1 MERFFRMVLQAH
13 SRQNVQEKQMK
24 LQFNKE
30 KQNTQGVQF
39 RIDPI
44 TSQNLTALRNY
55 YSEQAGRRVTTGEIC
70 KQLIN
75 LHAEELNNE

>member
-1 MERFFRMVLQAH
+1 MVFTKNCQ
-13 SRQNVQEKQMK
+13 QDVKEKEMK

-39 RIDPI
+39 RIDPV
-44 TSQNLTALRNY
+44 TNQNLTAIRNY

>member
-1 MERFFRMVLQAH
+1 
-13 SRQNVQEKQMK
+13 MK
-24 LQFNKE
+24 LEFKKE

-55 YSEQAGRRVTTGEIC
+55 YSEQAGRRVTTDT
-70 KQLIN
+70 
-75 LHAEELNNE
+75 

>member
-1 MERFFRMVLQAH
+1 MVPSKKGKQII
-13 SRQNVQEKQMK
+13 QEKKMK
-24 LQFNKE
+24 LQFKKE

>member
-1 MERFFRMVLQAH
+1 MEQFFRMVFPKNGRQAI
-13 SRQNVQEKQMK
+13 QEQKMK

-44 TSQNLTALRNY
+44 TNQNLTVIRNF

-75 LHAEELNNE
+75 LHVEELKDE

>member
-1 MERFFRMVLQAH
+1 MVFTKNCQ
-13 SRQNVQEKQMK
+13 QDVKEKEMK

-39 RIDPI
+39 RIDPV
-44 TSQNLTALRNY
+44 TNQNLTAIRNY

-75 LHAEELNNE
+75 LHAEELKDD

>member
-1 MERFFRMVLQAH
+1 MELR
-13 SRQNVQEKQMK
+13 
-24 LQFNKE
+24 FNKE

-55 YSEQAGRRVTTGEIC
+55 YTEQAGRRVTTGEIC

-75 LHAEELNNE
+75 LHAQEIKNK

>member
-1 MERFFRMVLQAH
+1 
-13 SRQNVQEKQMK
+13 MK
-24 LQFNKE
+24 LEFKKE

-75 LHAEELNNE
+75 LQAEEIKNG

>member
-1 MERFFRMVLQAH
+1 
-13 SRQNVQEKQMK
+13 MK

-39 RIDPI
+39 RIDPV
-44 TSQNLTALRNY
+44 TNQNLTGLRNY

-75 LHAEELNNE
+75 IHAEELKDD

>member
-1 MERFFRMVLQAH
+1 MEL
-13 SRQNVQEKQMK
+13 K
-24 LQFNKE
+24 FNKE

-44 TSQNLTALRNY
+44 TNQNLTAIRNY
-55 YSEQAGRRVTTGEIC
+55 YSEQASRRVTTGEIC

-75 LHAEELNNE
+75 RHAEELKRTND

>member
-1 MERFFRMVLQAH
+1 MVFTKNCQ
-13 SRQNVQEKQMK
+13 QDVKEKQMK

-39 RIDPI
+39 RIDPV
-44 TSQNLTALRNY
+44 TNQNLTAIRNY

-75 LHAEELNNE
+75 IHAEELKDD

>member
-1 MERFFRMVLQAH
+1 MVLSKGSKQD
-13 SRQNVQEKQMK
+13 VKEKQMK

-55 YSEQAGRRVTTGEIC
+55 YSEKAGRRVTTGEIC

-75 LHAEELNNE
+75 LHADNLNNE

>member
-1 MERFFRMVLQAH
+1 
-13 SRQNVQEKQMK
+13 MK

-75 LHAEELNNE
+75 IHAKELKNE

>member
-1 MERFFRMVLQAH
+1 MEL
-13 SRQNVQEKQMK
+13 K
-24 LQFNKE
+24 FNKE

-44 TSQNLTALRNY
+44 TNQNLTSIRNY
-55 YSEQAGRRVTTGEIC
+55 YSEKAGRRVTTGEIC

-75 LHAEELNNE
+75 RHAEELKRTND

>member
-1 MERFFRMVLQAH
+1 MELR
-13 SRQNVQEKQMK
+13 
-24 LQFNKE
+24 FNKE

-55 YSEQAGRRVTTGEIC
+55 YTEKAGRRVTTGEIC

-75 LHAEELNNE
+75 LHAQEIKNK